1 MASLSTMSSRKVFRA
16 RMLAVAA
23 AVLLALAGCGDD
35 DSKTPTA
42 TGSSA
47 PSNGDTR
54 QVWLDVAKCMREHG
68 YPNFPDPVQ
77 NEHGVWYV
85 STDIGG
91 ESPPECDQ
99 LVRKAKQATRAV
111 NGPSAEEMTKL
122 RTFAKCIREHGVPN
136 FPDPD
141 EDGNF
146 DLPDGMDDAAL
157 RDAQTACKQ
166 YAPPQRPK

>member
-1 MASLSTMSSRKVFRA
+1 
-16 RMLAVAA
+16 
-23 AVLLALAGCGDD
+23 
-35 DSKTPTA
+35 
-42 TGSSA
+42 
-47 PSNGDTR
+47 
-54 QVWLDVAKCMREHG
+54 
-68 YPNFPDPVQ
+68 
-77 NEHGVWYV
+77 
-85 STDIGG
+85 
-91 ESPPECDQ
+91 
-99 LVRKAKQATRAV
+99 
-111 NGPSAEEMTKL
+111 MTKL